1 MREYRTALFL
11 YSESPCASSPVTLLL
26 CYHIT
31 SPPCPTETP
40 TRPSE
45 IILSPTLFA
54 HASTLCTCYPLPA
67 EHEPRAQLLPT
78 PPLLQHHLH
87 WWSPALSASS
97 RAGGHMWTTAEPWYP
112 FGQIPCLPTPTRPR
126 VPRGAHRSQLDLIWP
141 HNYRGTGTKGQRGPV
156 QVPWSIIQPTFQTLI
171 VKTSN
176 HLERGTRKKIKGNC
190 TRKQTTF
197 LLFLNQIL
205 KTYFIQIRF
214 EKKSQNIK
222 FLHNLS
228 SI

>member
-78 PPLLQHHLH
+78 PPLD
-87 WWSPALSASS
+87 S
-97 RAGGHMWTTAEPWYP
+97 
-112 FGQIPCLPTPTRPR
+112 
-126 VPRGAHRSQLDLIWP
+126 
-141 HNYRGTGTKGQRGPV
+141 
-156 QVPWSIIQPTFQTLI
+156 SIISTGEVQPSLPPHVLVATCGPQLSPGIPLGRYPAYQPPPGPGFLEELTDPSLI
-171 VKTSN
+171 SSELVIIGEQESKVKEDLSRSPGQ
-176 HLERGTRKKIKGNC
+176 L
-190 TRKQTTF
+190 
-197 LLFLNQIL
+197 
-205 KTYFIQIRF
+205 Y
-214 EKKSQNIK
+214 S
-222 FLHNLS
+222 LHFRP
-228 SI
+228 

>member
-1 MREYRTALFL
+1 MREYRTALSYTVSHHVPLVLWHCYRVTTSLPLHAPPRPTIGNHPFPQAL
-11 YSESPCASSPVTLLL
+11 CSCFHPAHMLPTPCRTWA
-26 CYHIT
+26 
-31 SPPCPTETP
+31 PCPTPPYTS
-40 TRPSE
+40 TR
-45 IILSPTLFA
+45 
-54 HASTLCTCYPLPA
+54 
-67 EHEPRAQLLPT
+67 
-78 PPLLQHHLH
+78 LQHHLH

-112 FGQIPCLPTPTRPR
+112 FGQIPCLPTPTRPQ
-126 VPRGAHRSQLDLIWP
+126 VPRGAHRSQLDLIWA
-141 HNYRGTGTKGQRGPV
+141 HNYRGTRIKGQRGPV
-156 QVPWSIIQPTFQTLI
+156 QVPWSIMQPTFQTLI

-176 HLERGTRKKIKGNC
+176 HPERETRKKIKGNC

-214 EKKSQNIK
+214 EKNSQNIK